1 MADLIALKDAEIVM
15 KVLIDDECL
24 PPGARQMLV
33 EGLPHAIKVH
43 SEKRHLFQEQF
54 IFVLR
59 EALLDISKAAEA
71 RQAESRAAVENSKKY
86 VEEGA
91 TGHQEAISAYEAAAA
106 LVTEKMQE
114 HAKCEAA
121 AHVTRQEHE
130 QLLLAKNN
138 VDERQSELY
147 TLKAEVSSI
156 LDGNLHM
163 LLDAGCDNE
172 SVLDSTLDAVQQYLK
187 NIDAEPALIAAAT
200 RALRC
205 KPESRHAFDKL
216 TVSSVLEVL
225 NAEASRI
232 DALIMQHQPEQDD
245 VTAEQLGL
253 WALCDRESDQEKAAS
268 AALADAEMNKKTAA
282 ALRDGY
288 LADISVRE
296 SAVSKRLCEQVIAE
310 EKFKQV
316 SNALEAVERLV
327 AFSYDAKAD
336 TVGSVDV
343 SMADTTGSVD
353 VQMADTGA

>member
-1 MADLIALKDAEIVM
+1 MADEALKDAEVAM

-24 PPGARQMLV
+24 PSVARQMLV

-43 SEKRHLFQEQF
+43 GEKRHSFQEQF
-54 IFVLR
+54 MLVLR
-59 EALLDISKAAEA
+59 DALLEISKAAEA
-71 RQAESRAAVENSKKY
+71 RLAESRAAVETSKAN

-91 TGHQEAISAYEAAAA
+91 TAHQEAISAYEAAAA
-106 LVTEKMQE
+106 LVTEKIQE
-114 HAKCEAA
+114 HTKCEAA
-121 AHVTRQEHE
+121 ANVTRQEHE
-130 QLLLAKNN
+130 KLLLAKHS
-138 VDERQSELY
+138 VDERQSELH

-156 LDGNLHM
+156 LDGNFRM
-163 LLDAGCDNE
+163 LLDVGCEDE

-187 NIDAEPALIAAAT
+187 KIDAEPALIAAAM

-205 KPESRHAFDKL
+205 KPESRHAFDNL

-232 DALIMQHQPEQDD
+232 DLLIMQHQPEQDD
-245 VTAEQLGL
+245 VTAEHLGL

-268 AALADAEMNKKTAA
+268 AALADAEMNKKAAA
-282 ALRDGY
+282 ALRDSS

-296 SAVSKRLCEQVIAE
+296 NSVSKRLCEQVIAE
-310 EKFKQV
+310 EKVKHV
-316 SNALEAVERLV
+316 SHALEAVERLV
-327 AFSYDAKAD
+327 AFSYDAKVD

-343 SMADTTGSVD
+343 PMADTTGSVD